1 MYTSLE
7 KNSDTLDLSQKL
19 FLNLLVFFTNKSL
32 PCSQF
37 FVRRLII
44 IAIGGSD
51 TLKMYWW
58 GLKHFVTTTKHSLKS
73 IVYLLPT

>member
-51 TLKMYWW
+51 TLKM
-58 GLKHFVTTTKHSLKS
+58 
-73 IVYLLPT
+73 